1 MMIKQFKN
9 FLDGI
14 IRFLGLTPGIQKDK
28 PPMFSEEK
36 DAEPTSHKSC
46 RLQSAL
52 PPYPVV
58 WVYFTA
64 NGYPDAEA
72 KRFYKRYQLLGWNS
86 RIIPTLENW
95 QELADQW
102 IQQVRQHPNH
112 KPPTSPPND
121 THPKSDHSDTEPV

>member
-1 MMIKQFKN
+1 MKQFKN
-9 FLDGI
+9 FLTGI
-14 IRFLGLTPGIQKDK
+14 IRFLRLTPGIQEGQA
-28 PPMFSEEK
+28 PTLPGRK
-36 DAEPTSHKSC
+36 DAAPASHKTS

-72 KRFYKRYQLLGWNS
+72 KRFYKRYQLLGWNT

-95 QELADQW
+95 QELADHW
-102 IQQVRQHPNH
+102 MQQVRQPPNR
-112 KPPTSPPND
+112 KPPKSPPND
-121 THPKSDHSDTEPV
+121 THSGSDHSDTEPV